1 MPVHQINVNP
11 PDWQPPL
18 SIGPSNNTSPAGGES
33 LPEWTPRVI
42 PYHIYQKLMLNYFQS
57 ILNYLNK

>member
-18 SIGPSNNTSPAGGES
+18 SIGPSSNTSPAGGES
-33 LPEWTPRVI
+33 IPEWTPRV
-42 PYHIYQKLMLNYFQS
+42 YTGALFDHS
-57 ILNYLNK
+57 ILISIF

>member
-18 SIGPSNNTSPAGGES
+18 SIGPSNNTSPAGGEALSEWIPQVTISRLQLTCNTLFDS
-33 LPEWTPRVI
+33 LKFSSE
-42 PYHIYQKLMLNYFQS
+42 
-57 ILNYLNK
+57 

>member
-18 SIGPSNNTSPAGGES
+18 SIGTSNNTSPTGREALS
-33 LPEWTPRVI
+33 EWI
-42 PYHIYQKLMLNYFQS
+42 PQVTISRLR
-57 ILNYLNK
+57 I

>member
-18 SIGPSNNTSPAGGES
+18 SIGPSNNTSPTGGEALS
-33 LPEWTPRVI
+33 EWIPQVI
-42 PYHIYQKLMLNYFQS
+42 ISRL
-57 ILNYLNK
+57 